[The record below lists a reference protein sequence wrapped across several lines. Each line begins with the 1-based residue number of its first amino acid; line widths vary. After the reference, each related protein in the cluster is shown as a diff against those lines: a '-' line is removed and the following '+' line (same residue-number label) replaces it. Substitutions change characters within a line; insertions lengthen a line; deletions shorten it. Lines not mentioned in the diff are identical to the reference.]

1 MHERPRTGFV
11 GFLTRLWWAINIFRR
26 LVMAGVALL
35 IVIFL
40 VALLAA
46 AAGSAPKIPQSAAL
60 VLDPVGDV
68 VEQLS
73 GDAAQRAIAK
83 LLDDEQPQVLLRDL
97 LDAIRNAKDDKRIKV
112 LVLDVVGMTGIG
124 PSKLADLKTALDD
137 FKTSGKKVI
146 AIGDGYDRNHYYL
159 AAQADEIH
167 LHPLGLV
174 FLDGY
179 GRFRTYY
186 REGIE
191 RFEIDWN
198 VFRVGE
204 YKSAV
209 EPYLRSDMSPEAR
222 EADLEWLGDVW
233 RHYLADVAAAR
244 KLTPETLSAGIDGM
258 VQGLA
263 AAGGDTARLALD
275 AGLVDHL
282 STRQQV
288 RDRLIELVGEDEE
301 EHTFH
306 QVHLEDY
313 VAAMGEKR
321 PGRKESDAG
330 NVGVI
335 IASGTILDGSQ
346 PPGAI
351 GGDSTAALVRDAR
364 HDENVKAIV
373 LRVDSGGGSAFA
385 SDVIREQFA
394 LARAEG
400 KPVVVSMGSVAAS
413 GGYWIST
420 AADEIW
426 ASPRTITGSIGIFG
440 MVPTFQKPIRK
451 YLGWNVDGVGTN
463 WLAGTLRV
471 DRALDPRLGEMIQLA
486 INRGYEDF
494 LERVGEARKMER
506 DEVDKIARGRV
517 WSGEDAHA
525 LGLVDQLGDLDGA
538 IASAA
543 KLAKL
548 GDDYGVRILE
558 EELDFSDQL
567 VVEMLSRAA
576 SWLGPRLHT
585 RHRGATLQQLRDH
598 LLEQV
603 ELLSQLNDPAGVYAH
618 CLCEVD

>member
-1 MHERPRTGFV
+1 MPERSQSGFV
-11 GFLTRLWWAINIFRR
+11 AFLTRLWWAINIFRR
-26 LVMAGVALL
+26 LVMAGVAFF
-35 IVIFL
+35 IVIVL
-40 VALLAA
+40 VLLLAA
-46 AAGSAPKIPQSAAL
+46 IGGGIPKIPSSAAL
-60 VLDPVGDV
+60 VLDPVGAV

-73 GDAAQRAIAK
+73 GDATQRAIAK
-83 LLDDEQPQVLLRDL
+83 LLDDEKPEVLLRDL
-97 LDAIRNAKDDKRIKV
+97 LDAIRAAKDDTRIKV
-112 LVLDVVGMTGIG
+112 LVLDVGGITAIG
-124 PSKLADLKTALDD
+124 PSKLADLKSALDD

-186 REGIE
+186 REGID

-198 VFRVGE
+198 IFRVGE

-222 EADLEWLGDVW
+222 EADLEWLGDLW
-233 RHYLADVAAAR
+233 RDYLTDVAAAR
-244 KLTPETLSAGIDGM
+244 KLSPEALMAGIDGM
-258 VQGLA
+258 VERLA
-263 AAGGDTARLALD
+263 AAGGDTGRMAKE

-282 STRQQV
+282 SAREQV

-301 EHTFH
+301 SHTFH
-306 QVHLEDY
+306 QVNLEDY
-313 VAAMGEKR
+313 LAALGEKR
-321 PGRKESDAG
+321 PGRKESDS

-335 IASGTILDGSQ
+335 IAAGTILDGSQ

-351 GGDSTAALVRDAR
+351 GGDSTAQLIRDAR
-364 HDENVKAIV
+364 ADEDVKAIV

-440 MVPTFQKPIRK
+440 MIPTFQKPMKK

-463 WLAGTLRV
+463 WLAGTLRI
-471 DRALDPRLGEMIQLA
+471 DRALDPRLGQMIQRM
-486 INRGYEDF
+486 IDRGYEDF
-494 LERVGEARKMER
+494 LERVSEARKMER
-506 DEVDKIARGRV
+506 DAVDKIARGRV
-517 WSGEDAHA
+517 WSGQDAHA
-525 LGLVDQLGDLDGA
+525 LGLVDQLGDLDDA

-543 KLAKL
+543 KRAKL
-548 GDDYGVRILE
+548 SDDYGVRIIE

-576 SWLGPRLHT
+576 TWLGPRLHA
-585 RHRGATLQQLRDH
+585 RHGSGILRQLRNH

-603 ELLSQLNDPAGVYAH
+603 ELFSRFNDPNGVYAH